1 MTRPIKTW
9 IAGLL
14 LAASATVCAAPA
26 ALDPVKIRSEA
37 IALAKELRCPA
48 SLNQSLYE
56 SEKPIASE
64 LKAKIYELLREGKS
78 REEIFAFFS
87 ERYGEQIRYEP
98 AKNASTAVLW
108 VFPAVMIVLLGA
120 GGVIL
125 VNRKRKQ
132 NK

>member
-1 MTRPIKTW
+1 M
-9 IAGLL
+9 
-14 LAASATVCAAPA
+14 LAASAAVCVAAPA
-26 ALDPVKIRSEA
+26 PDPVKIRSEA
-37 IALAKELRCPA
+37 ISLAKELRCPA

-87 ERYGEQIRYEP
+87 ERYGAQIRYEP

-108 VFPAVMIVLLGA
+108 VFPAVMIVLFGA

-125 VNRKRKQ
+125 VNRKIKQ
-132 NK
+132 KNQK